1 MRLLF
6 CVLLLGSALFTAGC
20 ERKEKVLD
28 VRVGGDE
35 GIKVEGYKSDDGSV
49 EIKVDE
55 RN

>member
-1 MRLLF
+1 MRLLL
-6 CVLLLGSALFTAGC
+6 CVLLLCSAFAVGC

-28 VRVGGDE
+28 VEVGGDQ

>member
-1 MRLLF
+1 MRFML
-6 CVLLLGSALFTAGC
+6 CVLLLGSTLFTAGC

-28 VRVGGDE
+28 VQVGGDQ